1 MYSHE
6 QFLQIAIYKEEE
18 LAIYYA
24 ILRLIVDVHELACM
38 QTPIRIN
45 ILTNHCQSLFTN
57 LKSSNTTTMTVK

>member
-45 ILTNHCQSLFTN
+45 I
-57 LKSSNTTTMTVK
+57 

>member
-6 QFLQIAIYKEEE
+6 QFLQIGRAS
-18 LAIYYA
+18 YYA

-45 ILTNHCQSLFTN
+45 I
-57 LKSSNTTTMTVK
+57 